1 MQDCICYCPWFMG
14 VAFTFVQIPYLIG
27 LTGHLISKKK
37 KKRRGN
43 PILFLFC
50 LQDGVILA
58 WKGSNE
64 NPNLFEPATSLKG
77 HTGAVICLT
86 VGKKRLY
93 SGSTDNSIRVIL
105 AITSY

>member
-1 MQDCICYCPWFMG
+1 MFNCFNW
-14 VAFTFVQIPYLIG
+14 TFDLREKIKKYLILLLLG
-27 LTGHLISKKK
+27 
-37 KKRRGN
+37 
-43 PILFLFC
+43 

-58 WKGSNE
+58 WKGNNE

-93 SGSTDNSIRVIL
+93 SGSTDNTIRVIL
-105 AITSY
+105 ALTNLPIVLCLCIEDGFDTCDFT